1 MIKTYAR
8 LALLVLV
15 SSSSLFA
22 TPIIKDEL
30 LNPKA
35 KEKIIVMADELKQK
49 TGINGYVIAT
59 NDALPRGTSMVEYAK
74 KFEVNLNKPYIIFIF
89 APHNQRVGIIPSSPE
104 LSSLYKEA
112 DVKDAAINV
121 VRDEYDGNSVEVKY
135 NIAVVQAFSEL
146 ADEVAKAKGVQLTTI
161 IPNETHWIVNFLRV
175 FIYIGAIAVLWIFIR
190 DPILRRIKR
199 GKKQ

>member
-15 SSSSLFA
+15 FSSSLFA

-30 LNPKA
+30 LKPKA
-35 KEKIIVMADELKQK
+35 KEQIITMADELKQK
-49 TGINGYVIAT
+49 TGINGYLIAT

-74 KFEVNLNKPYIIFIF
+74 KFEENLNKPYIIFIF
-89 APHNQRVGIIPSSPE
+89 APHNQRIGIIPSSPE
-104 LSSLYKEA
+104 LSSLYDEA

-121 VRDEYDGNSVEVKY
+121 VRDEYDGNSVEDKY

-146 ADEVAKAKGVQLTTI
+146 ADEVAKAKSVQLTTT
-161 IPNETHWIVNFLRV
+161 IPNETHWIVNILRV
-175 FIYIGAIAVLWIFIR
+175 IIYIGAIAVLWIFIGQ
-190 DPILRRIKR
+190 PIFRRIKS
-199 GKKQ
+199 GKQ

>member
-15 SSSSLFA
+15 FSSSLFA
-22 TPIIKDEL
+22 SPIIKDEL
-30 LNPKA
+30 LKPKA

-49 TGINGYVIAT
+49 TGISAYTITT

-89 APHNQRVGIIPSSPE
+89 APHNQRIGIIPSSPE
-104 LSSLYKEA
+104 LSNLYNEA
-112 DVKDAAINV
+112 DVKDAAIDV
-121 VRDEYDGNSVEVKY
+121 VRDEYDGNSIEDKY

-146 ADEVAKAKGVQLTTI
+146 AEEVAKSKGIQLTTT
-161 IPNETHWIVNFLRV
+161 IPNETQWIVNFLRV
-175 FIYIGAIAVLWIFIR
+175 FIYAGAIAVFWIFIGR
-190 DPILRRIKR
+190 PILRR
-199 GKKQ
+199 KKSE

>member
-15 SSSSLFA
+15 FSSSLFA
-22 TPIIKDEL
+22 SPIIKDEL
-30 LNPKA
+30 LKPKA
-35 KEKIIVMADELKQK
+35 KEKIITMADELKQK
-49 TGINGYVIAT
+49 TGINGYVITT

-89 APHNQRVGIIPSSPE
+89 APHNQRIGIIPSSPE
-104 LSSLYKEA
+104 LRNLYEEK

-121 VRDEYDGNSVEVKY
+121 VKDEYDGNSVEAKY

-146 ADEVAKAKGVQLTTI
+146 ADQIAKAKGVQLTTT
-161 IPNETHWIVNFLRV
+161 IPNETQWMVNFLRV
-175 FIYIGAIAVLWIFIR
+175 FIYAGAIAVFWIFLGR
-190 DPILRRIKR
+190 PILRRIKG
-199 GKKQ
+199 GK